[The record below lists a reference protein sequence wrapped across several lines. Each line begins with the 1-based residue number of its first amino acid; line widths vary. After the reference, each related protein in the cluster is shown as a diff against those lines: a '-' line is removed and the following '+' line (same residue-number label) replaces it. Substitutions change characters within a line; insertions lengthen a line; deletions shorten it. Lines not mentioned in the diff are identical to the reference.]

1 MKYIVSEKDG
11 KRRIDKVVRK
21 ILSGAPL
28 SFIYKMFR
36 KKDVKV
42 NSKRVDINYIINP
55 GDEIEIYITDEYLN
69 KFKENKEIKITK
81 NDLNI
86 IYEDENIIVIDKPS
100 GILVCNGDK
109 DITLQMKV
117 SSYLYQKG
125 DIDSNNITNFNPSPA
140 HRLDR
145 NTSGI
150 IFFGKNEM
158 ALQELYKLFLD
169 RDSIE
174 KRYLALVS
182 GITSNSGTI
191 NKSLIKDDKTG
202 IVKVTSS
209 NLGKTAI
216 TKYVKKEEFKNKY
229 SLLDL
234 ELITGRTH
242 QLRVHLASINHP
254 IIGDSKYGDFKVN
267 KIFEK
272 EFGLKN
278 QFLHSYYFKFKDID
292 GYLSYLSNKEFIS
305 KLPSKYN
312 NILSELR
319 K

>member
-21 ILSGAPL
+21 IRSGAPL

-100 GILVCNGDK
+100 GILVSNGDK
-109 DITLQMKV
+109 EITMQMKV

-125 DIDSNNITNFNPSPA
+125 DIDSSNITNFNPSPA

-150 IFFGKNEM
+150 IFFGKNEI
-158 ALQELYKLFLD
+158 ALQELYKLFLE
-169 RDSIE
+169 RDLIE

-182 GITSNSGTI
+182 GITSISGTI
-191 NKSLIKDDKTG
+191 NKNLIKDDKTG

-242 QLRVHLASINHP
+242 QLRVHLSYIRHP

-267 KIFEK
+267 KEFEK
-272 EFGLKN
+272 EFGLN
-278 QFLHSYYFKFKDID
+278 SQFLHSYYFKFKQID
-292 GYLSYLSNKEFIS
+292 GYLSYLSNKEFTS
-305 KLPSKYN
+305 KLPKKYN
-312 NILSELR
+312 NILNELR